1 MTLQKLLKVQ
11 EEHLQVYSFIWLSG
25 TKNVKVGDGK
35 TISACL
41 IKKLF
46 SSILFLS
53 LKRKVDMAA
62 VLSYPLTPVPLSL
75 SHVDS
80 TMLKTKKSTL
90 TSGLK
95 MKVVTGPPDTV
106 NETVIHAS
114 FFLYLQYDLL

>member
-1 MTLQKLLKVQ
+1 M
-11 EEHLQVYSFIWLSG
+11 
-25 TKNVKVGDGK
+25 
-35 TISACL
+35 
-41 IKKLF
+41 
-46 SSILFLS
+46 FLS

-62 VLSYPLTPVPLSL
+62 VLSYPLTPVPLLL
-75 SHVDS
+75 SHVDG

-95 MKVVTGPPDTV
+95 MKVITAPPDTV